1 MDPHV
6 VLVVGGTSEPS
17 PAVGLWTHIWPLTS
31 VCPDVDLTYVG
42 GGERAATAFKGAAEG
57 TLTFKG
63 GNRQRSQIANK
74 SIESSG

>member
-6 VLVVGGTSEPS
+6 VFVVGGTSEPS

-31 VCPDVDLTYVG
+31 VCSNVDFAYVG
-42 GGERAATAFKGAAEG
+42 GGERAATAFKRAAEG

-63 GNRQRSQIANK
+63 ENRQK
-74 SIESSG
+74 STFNS